1 MATGEGKKGSGRA
14 QGGGRAS
21 GRSSARRQA
30 AIPITAVVR
39 DAVASGRELLGAD
52 DPLEAELWASGLLG
66 LFYKADLPLDAR
78 LKLERSVGPELL
90 ACAEKRADAV
100 GLAVLRALAAV
111 AGDDLGAGAAAD
123 RLAAPGIPEP
133 GWAAAV
139 GRPEFLSAW
148 AAADPYDDEVGYSL
162 TFRYEGRSPHTLMAL
177 YDEGLGGI
185 IKDASVG
192 QFAADVDPRAL
203 FERRAD
209 DGVRVGDVDG
219 AVAAARIAR
228 AIATGDRFLDN
239 DWTPDFKE
247 VRALLLART
256 RLLLAAPSA
265 DAPGAPDAKSR
276 EALAR
281 EFLADPLAPDLAATR
296 AIVDQCLIARCD
308 DGDGD
313 PLRWSPVVV
322 ELFMLDYLPRKA
334 VLSADEARAVPE
346 VLTAWVRFALTRRGL
361 EERWIVETEDTV
373 RELAAEF
380 VSAMG
385 EPERFDP
392 AGAVTAAMLA
402 AGIDP
407 SDDLA
412 VDAWLAGLA
421 VPPDERERLLEGFSD
436 S

>member
-1 MATGEGKKGSGRA
+1 MATGKGRKGSRRAQGSGRA
-14 QGGGRAS
+14 A
-21 GRSSARRQA
+21 GRSSARRPA
-30 AIPITAVVR
+30 SLSITAVVR

-78 LKLERSVGPELL
+78 LKLERAVGPELVER
-90 ACAEKRADAV
+90 AEKRADAV

-111 AGDDLGAGAAAD
+111 AGDDLAAGAAAQ
-123 RLAAPGIPEP
+123 RLAAQGIPEP
-133 GWAAAV
+133 GWAAVV
-139 GRPEFLSAW
+139 GGPEFLSAW
-148 AAADPYDDEVGYSL
+148 AAADPYDEEVGYSL
-162 TFRYEGRSPHTLMAL
+162 TFRYEGHSPHTFMAL

-192 QFAADVDPRAL
+192 RFAADADPRAL

-228 AIATGDRFLDN
+228 AIATGDRFLEN
-239 DWTPDFKE
+239 HWTPDFKE

-256 RLLLAAPSA
+256 RLLPAAASA
-265 DAPGAPDAKSR
+265 AASGVESP

-281 EFLADPLAPDLAATR
+281 EFLADPLTPDLAATR
-296 AIVDQCLIARCD
+296 AIVDQCLIARCEH
-308 DGDGD
+308 GEGD
-313 PLRWSPVVV
+313 PLRWSPAVV
-322 ELFMLDYLPRKA
+322 ELFMLDHLPRTA
-334 VLSADEARAVPE
+334 ALSVDEARAVPE

-361 EERWIVETEDTV
+361 EERWIVETEDTI

-380 VSAMG
+380 VGAMG
-385 EPERFDP
+385 APQSFDP
-392 AGAVTAAMLA
+392 AQAATAALLA

-407 SDDLA
+407 SDHLA

-421 VPPDERERLLEGFSD
+421 VPPDERERLLKGFSD